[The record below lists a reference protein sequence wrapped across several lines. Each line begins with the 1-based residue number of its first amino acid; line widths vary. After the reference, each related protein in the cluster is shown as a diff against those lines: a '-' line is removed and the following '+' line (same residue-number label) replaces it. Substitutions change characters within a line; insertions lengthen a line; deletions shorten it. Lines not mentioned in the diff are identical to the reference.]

1 MELSAALELQM
12 DSPMTMDK
20 FITSRITLS
29 LVLMGAGLNGC
40 SDLDEAL
47 NTEPKRRVAAVPGIA
62 STDDIQDVQTTAG
75 GNSPTSPP
83 AQPPAQPP
91 AADTKPAPRKTFVGR
106 TTAQV
111 IDYKLYRTNPFII
124 VVDNKVQGSDPL
136 TIAATAYVAATSRAS
151 ALNFKRQLDIIK
163 ASKGRAPTF
172 AEFQRLQKQLKIE
185 LAKLPR
191 YQAYA
196 YDESTGGL
204 LVIENKQFKIQLYRQ
219 AGIPIEAGDKK
230 YEQKL
235 KSKKSQ

>member
-62 STDDIQDVQTTAG
+62 STDDIQYVQTTAG

-124 VVDNKVQGSDPL
+124 VVDNKVPGSDPL
-136 TIAATAYVAATSRAS
+136 TIAANSEKS
-151 ALNFKRQLDIIK
+151 LAL
-163 ASKGRAPTF
+163 
-172 AEFQRLQKQLKIE
+172 
-185 LAKLPR
+185 
-191 YQAYA
+191 
-196 YDESTGGL
+196 
-204 LVIENKQFKIQLYRQ
+204 
-219 AGIPIEAGDKK
+219 
-230 YEQKL
+230 
-235 KSKKSQ
+235 